1 MAVEQGLTY
10 EGLKSMTKTDF
21 AKLFK
26 KPIFWKKASAVLFLA
41 KYKFSNGKVN
51 LVAVPYKKYNKAA
64 KTYKNEVKKDTIFST
79 KLTLL
84 ASLEKSKDD
93 KGNLTFKVTPTQGGM
108 NLDFL
113 QTYASDLF
121 SKLKVKVEVVGADS
135 KMENNDLQEVVEAA
149 DESLSTKKTN
159 LIVAKQEKR
168 ATKAAKIQEKIS
180 AFEKAIGKIE
190 APKLHKNIAILK
202 KALEDLKIEA
212 QADGNIDDVEQD
224 ELDRLEEHIANMEEL
239 VTKVDEAKAIATSI
253 QELVEQL

>member
-1 MAVEQGLTY
+1 
-10 EGLKSMTKTDF
+10 MTKTDF

-26 KPIFWKKASAVLFLA
+26 KPVFWKKASAVLFLA

-51 LVAVPYKKYNKAA
+51 LVAVPYKKYNEAA

-79 KLTLL
+79 KLTIL

-121 SKLKVKVEVVGADS
+121 GKLKVNIEVVGADS
-135 KMENNDLQEVVEAA
+135 KMENNDLQDVVEAA

-168 ATKAAKIQEKIS
+168 VAKAAKIQEKIS
-180 AFEKAIGKIE
+180 AFEKAIGKVD
-190 APKLHKNIAILK
+190 APKLHKNITILK
-202 KALEDLKIEA
+202 KALEDLRIEG
-212 QADGNIDDVEQD
+212 QADGQVEDQEQK
-224 ELDRLEEHIANMEEL
+224 ELDRLEQNIQNMEQL
-239 VTKVDEAKAIATSI
+239 VVKVEAAKTIATNI
-253 QELVEQL
+253 KKVVEKL